1 MIFYGLTVRQWH
13 YNNTKR
19 KNSILWQ
26 CLLNLLITR
35 LITIQMLSRPF
46 IMFIFLV
53 SSVSGQNEVTNYII
67 TIKQEESAKYLCQ
80 TSSSPKREKPFNN
93 CKQSQAWAA
102 SFLITRRLNL
112 FFFSQLDFLSTLILC
127 ERLDI
132 GWHLSCFLGFM
143 RPDICVRE
151 TEPFKCNGLITQ
163 NYESIRKCD
172 QNKLS

>member
-112 FFFSQLDFLSTLILC
+112 FFFF
-127 ERLDI
+127 
-132 GWHLSCFLGFM
+132 
-143 RPDICVRE
+143 
-151 TEPFKCNGLITQ
+151 
-163 NYESIRKCD
+163 SIRFSFYSHSVWETGYRLTSLM
-172 QNKLS
+172 LSRFHEAWYLREGNRTL